1 LRVFEIETCTGMG
14 LQDTRRTRLKTDEDG
29 S

>member
-1 LRVFEIETCTGMG
+1 VFEIETCTGMG